1 MPSLSLAALR
11 YRDVFADDGGP
22 IERVLT
28 GDFSILGQPHKQA
41 NAFLRPELTAGKSTF
56 AIYGQA
62 DGTGSAGSAAI
73 ACHMAIS
80 EALERW
86 AFLAV
91 HNRPEGRRY
100 GFDVDRS
107 SNGMAAF
114 PGMFRSQAASR
125 ARLEALER
133 FALIA
138 WWDGRLPATRMGSP
152 FPGVDL
158 VRIHHDAGEGE
169 VVILV
174 QRTRAGV
181 SYGHAAG
188 RTIRAA
194 ALRAAVELAR
204 SDFVLVAHKA
214 RGALVQA
221 ANFFE
226 RRALHYS
233 TEEGYA
239 AFEARLLAGPHRP
252 APRWVTAFDGEIP
265 GPWSRWATVWRHAVV
280 MPTDEY
286 LDPHSNFFFW

>member
-1 MPSLSLAALR
+1 MLSLAALR
-11 YRDVFADDGGP
+11 YRDVFAEDGGP

-28 GDFSILGQPHKQA
+28 GDFNILGQPCKQA
-41 NAFLRPELTAGKSTF
+41 NAFLRPELTAGKSTY

-62 DGTGSAGSAAI
+62 DGTGSAGSGAI

-114 PGMFRSQAASR
+114 PGMFRTQAAIR
-125 ARLEALER
+125 ARFEALER
-133 FALIA
+133 FALIS
-138 WWDGRLPATRMGSP
+138 WWDGRLPAQKMGSP
-152 FPGVDL
+152 FPGVEL
-158 VRIHHDAGEGE
+158 VRIHHNAGEGE

-174 QRTRAGV
+174 QHSRAGV

-188 RTIRAA
+188 RTIKSAA
-194 ALRAAVELAR
+194 FKAAVELAR

-226 RRALHYS
+226 RRALHFA
-233 TEEGYA
+233 TDEGHAEFEE
-239 AFEARLLAGPHRP
+239 RLQSGPCRP
-252 APRWVTAFDGEIP
+252 APNWVSAFDGEIP
-265 GPWSRWATVWRHAVV
+265 GPWSRWATVWRHAAV

-286 LDPHSNFFFW
+286 LNPHSNFFFW

>member
-1 MPSLSLAALR
+1 MLSLAALR
-11 YRDVFADDGGP
+11 YRDVFVGDGGP

-28 GDFSILGQPHKQA
+28 GDFAILGQPQKQA
-41 NAFLRPELTAGKSTF
+41 NAFLKAELTTGKSNY

-86 AFLAV
+86 AFLAM

-114 PGMFRSQAASR
+114 PGMFRNQAASR

-138 WWDGRLPATRMGSP
+138 WWDGRLPAERMGSP

-158 VRIHHDAGEGE
+158 VRIHHNAGEGE

-174 QRTRAGV
+174 QRSRAGV
-181 SYGHAAG
+181 AYGHAAG
-188 RTIRAA
+188 RTVRSAA
-194 ALRAAVELAR
+194 CKAAVELAR
-204 SDFVLVAHKA
+204 ADFVLVAHRAK
-214 RGALVQA
+214 GALVQA

-226 RRALHYS
+226 RRALFFS
-233 TEEGYA
+233 TDEGYA
-239 AFEARLLAGPHRP
+239 AFERRLATPPDRA
-252 APRWVTAFDGEIP
+252 APSWVTAFDGEIP
-265 GPWSRWATVWRHAVV
+265 GPWSRWATVWRHAVA

-286 LDPHSNFFFW
+286 LNPGSDFFFW